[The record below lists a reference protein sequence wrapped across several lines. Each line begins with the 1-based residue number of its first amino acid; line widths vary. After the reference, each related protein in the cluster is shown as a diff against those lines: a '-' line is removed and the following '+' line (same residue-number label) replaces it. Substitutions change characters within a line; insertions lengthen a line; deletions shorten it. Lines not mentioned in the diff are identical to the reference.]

1 MLESFLGVTER
12 WIWNKAEGRHK
23 RSRDAM
29 LSEPWERALKGQRA
43 DIRNTKASKC
53 TPELRARSIVA
64 RMESLPKSSSPAA

>member
-1 MLESFLGVTER
+1 MLESFSGVIER

-43 DIRNTKASKC
+43 DIRNTKFCNAYLSFAHVLLCHALKASLDR
-53 TPELRARSIVA
+53 PRQ
-64 RMESLPKSSSPAA
+64 